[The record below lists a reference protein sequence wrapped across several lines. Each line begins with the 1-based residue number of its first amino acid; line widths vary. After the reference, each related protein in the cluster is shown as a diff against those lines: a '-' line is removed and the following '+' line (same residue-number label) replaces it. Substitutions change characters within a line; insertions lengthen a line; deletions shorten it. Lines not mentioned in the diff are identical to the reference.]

1 MSHQELIALKLQMGI
16 NPTSEIASDILL
28 AMWQQLKT
36 ENARSRCFQ
45 PGAPSRPNQMAS
57 TPSDL

>member
-16 NPTSEIASDILL
+16 NPSSEIAPNVLL

-36 ENARSRCFQ
+36 ESVQTRCFQ
-45 PGAPSRPNQMAS
+45 SSVPSRPNQVTS
-57 TPSDL
+57 TPI

>member
-16 NPTSEIASDILL
+16 SPSSKIAPNVLQ

-36 ENARSRCFQ
+36 ESKQTRRLQSGVASNRNF
-45 PGAPSRPNQMAS
+45 MAS
-57 TPSDL
+57 TSIDL